1 MRSRSTVMI
10 PLALAGLAGLLGGSA
25 AQARGQDTRPGIA
38 VFMFDNGGSIGQDKE
53 NFDGLQRG
61 IPGMLISE
69 LAANPG
75 VRLVEREQVQHLLDE
90 QNLGTSGRVDAQTAA
105 KVGKIVGAKYAITG
119 MFLDFSGD
127 FRLDIRLINV
137 ETTEIVRVEADKMSR
152 DHLFDL
158 IRTLAQRLMKDVNL
172 PPLPRQTSDQ
182 RMNRQVPTEALTY
195 YSRALLYH
203 DRGQHD
209 KAIEMYQRALDA
221 FPGYTEAQEG
231 LQREKTS

>member
-1 MRSRSTVMI
+1 MRSRSIVI
-10 PLALAGLAGLLGGSA
+10 LLAVAAVGSRLGGLGT
-25 AQARGQDTRPGIA
+25 QVRGQDRGPGIA

-53 NFDGLQRG
+53 NFDGLQGG
-61 IPGMLISE
+61 IRGMLISE
-69 LAANPG
+69 LAANPA

-90 QNLGTSGRVDAQTAA
+90 QNLGAAGRVDAQTAA
-105 KVGKIVGAKYAITG
+105 KIGKIVGARYAITG
-119 MFLDFSGD
+119 MFMDFSGD
-127 FRLDIRLINV
+127 FRLDIRLVNV

-158 IRTLAQRLMKDVNL
+158 IRALAQRLMKDVNL
-172 PPLPRQTSDQ
+172 PPLPKQASEQ

-203 DRGQHD
+203 DRGQRD
-209 KAIEMYQRALDA
+209 KAIEMYQLALQA
-221 FPGYTEAQEG
+221 FPGYTEAEQG

>member
-1 MRSRSTVMI
+1 MRSRSIVI
-10 PLALAGLAGLLGGSA
+10 PLAFAAVGVLLAGFGTRAS
-25 AQARGQDTRPGIA
+25 GQDTRPGIA

-69 LAANPG
+69 LAANPA

-90 QNLGTSGRVDAQTAA
+90 QNLGASGRVDAQTAA
-105 KVGKIVGAKYAITG
+105 KIGKIVGAKYAITG
-119 MFLDFSGD
+119 MFMDFSGD
-127 FRLDIRLINV
+127 FRLDIRLVNV
-137 ETTEIVRVEADKMSR
+137 ETTEIVRVEADKMAR

-172 PPLPRQTSDQ
+172 PPLPKQASDQ

-203 DRGQHD
+203 DRGQRD

-231 LQREKTS
+231 LQREKNS